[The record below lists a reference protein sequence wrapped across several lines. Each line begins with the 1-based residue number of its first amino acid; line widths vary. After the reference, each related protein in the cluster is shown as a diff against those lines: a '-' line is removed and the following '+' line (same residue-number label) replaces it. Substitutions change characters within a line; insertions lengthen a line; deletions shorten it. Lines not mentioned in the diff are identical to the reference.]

1 MTNDP
6 KKQKGLTLI
15 ELMVTIAVVAI
26 LTSVAVPM
34 YSSYTLKSSRT
45 AAKTILQKISAK
57 QENFYINNKQYTGD
71 LTDLGYGSASV
82 YVNKQSEETTSAAA
96 VYQINVSGSATAFSI
111 SAVPQ
116 NHQADDTDCGTLT
129 LNNLGVKGATGSK
142 GVNCW

>member
-1 MTNDP
+1 
-6 KKQKGLTLI
+6 
-15 ELMVTIAVVAI
+15 
-26 LTSVAVPM
+26 M